1 MLYIYVKKNK
11 MLKKFTHL
19 VKRIY
24 YGVINYIHYIPS
36 LIYMKINERRVKS
49 KVANG
54 DVVNVIFL
62 IQYIPGWNKLEPI
75 YVQMK
80 KHPRFNPIIVCVP
93 LDVVNKNNNEIYDY
107 FKQNGYNC
115 INAIQKNGQW
125 FDIKSLNPDYVFHSR
140 PYNAFMPNIYKSK
153 NIRKYSLVC
162 NVLYGASLTEN
173 AQIVTLNK
181 DYYRDVYSYFCFD
194 EDEKRFYKKRFSLGF
209 KTRIQKCFQYGAI
222 GLEQMIK
229 CRKNQEKTNFKKIV
243 LWTPRWST
251 DPFVGGSNFFR
262 YINSILNLIEKNKD
276 ILFVIRPHPLMFN
289 NFIKTKEM
297 SLEDVQQFHK
307 FCNEKDN
314 VILDES
320 KEYSKLFWNSDF
332 LITDASGI
340 VPEYFM
346 TEKPIMY
353 CNSNIDFR
361 YLPYAKK
368 MIEECYEVNN
378 EIDLEKYFELLKLGI
393 DEKSNNR
400 KAYINEYFSDVS
412 NNSTHILETLLENI

>member
-1 MLYIYVKKNK
+1 M
-11 MLKKFTHL
+11 
-19 VKRIY
+19 
-24 YGVINYIHYIPS
+24 
-36 LIYMKINERRVKS
+36 
-49 KVANG
+49 
-54 DVVNVIFL
+54 
-62 IQYIPGWNKLEPI
+62 
-75 YVQMK
+75 
-80 KHPRFNPIIVCVP
+80 
-93 LDVVNKNNNEIYDY
+93 
-107 FKQNGYNC
+107 
-115 INAIQKNGQW
+115 
-125 FDIKSLNPDYVFHSR
+125 
-140 PYNAFMPNIYKSK
+140 
-153 NIRKYSLVC
+153 
-162 NVLYGASLTEN
+162 
-173 AQIVTLNK
+173 
-181 DYYRDVYSYFCFD
+181 
-194 EDEKRFYKKRFSLGF
+194 
-209 KTRIQKCFQYGAI
+209 
-222 GLEQMIK
+222 
-229 CRKNQEKTNFKKIV
+229 
-243 LWTPRWST
+243 

-378 EIDLEKYFELLKLGI
+378 EIDLDVINSICEEYKKILEIDKEFKTTVILKDSSFKNDV

>member
-1 MLYIYVKKNK
+1 
-11 MLKKFTHL
+11 
-19 VKRIY
+19 
-24 YGVINYIHYIPS
+24 
-36 LIYMKINERRVKS
+36 
-49 KVANG
+49 
-54 DVVNVIFL
+54 
-62 IQYIPGWNKLEPI
+62 
-75 YVQMK
+75 
-80 KHPRFNPIIVCVP
+80 
-93 LDVVNKNNNEIYDY
+93 
-107 FKQNGYNC
+107 
-115 INAIQKNGQW
+115 
-125 FDIKSLNPDYVFHSR
+125 
-140 PYNAFMPNIYKSK
+140 
-153 NIRKYSLVC
+153 
-162 NVLYGASLTEN
+162 
-173 AQIVTLNK
+173 
-181 DYYRDVYSYFCFD
+181 
-194 EDEKRFYKKRFSLGF
+194 
-209 KTRIQKCFQYGAI
+209 
-222 GLEQMIK
+222 
-229 CRKNQEKTNFKKIV
+229 
-243 LWTPRWST
+243 
-251 DPFVGGSNFFR
+251 
-262 YINSILNLIEKNKD
+262 
-276 ILFVIRPHPLMFN
+276 
-289 NFIKTKEM
+289 M